1 MAEQDVVVSEASRRW
16 LCGELPG
23 AEYFAVARACGQ
35 ELAER
40 EVAAHLNGGS
50 SAQPGRRWRALAR
63 ATGLITSVAAPAAAG
78 DQNSQRTGARG

>member
-23 AEYFAVARACGQ
+23 AEYFAGARACGQ

-40 EVAAHLNGGS
+40 EVTARLNGSGHF
-50 SAQPGRRWRALAR
+50 RHRWR
-63 ATGLITSVAAPAAAG
+63 GLISRRRAG
-78 DQNSQRTGARG
+78 PVNRYIG